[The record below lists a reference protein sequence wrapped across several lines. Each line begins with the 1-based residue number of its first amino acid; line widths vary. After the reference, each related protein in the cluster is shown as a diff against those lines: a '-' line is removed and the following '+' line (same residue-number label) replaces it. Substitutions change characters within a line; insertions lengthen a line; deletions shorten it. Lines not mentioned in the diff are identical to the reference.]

1 MTCRGCDREIPG
13 ARMRAL
19 PDTKYCVGCQIES
32 ENVTP
37 IVRRGQADT
46 NGVVLMSGEQVEPME
61 EQ

>member
-1 MTCRGCDREIPG
+1 
-13 ARMRAL
+13 MRAL